1 MKVIHTKTKEQFAT
15 LLQIFEELGFKW
27 NNGDRPMSNV
37 QLWNNYGEST
47 VLSFEPRF
55 GYSCV
60 FDAKRDGYQ
69 VISFNF
75 FIKTLNNEQNSQKET
90 R

>member
-15 LLQIFEELGFKW
+15 ALRVFDELGFRW
-27 NNGDRPMSNV
+27 NNGDLPSKNIA
-37 QLWNNYGEST
+37 LWNNYGEST
-47 VLSFEPRF
+47 VLSFEKSF
-55 GYSCV
+55 GYSHIV
-60 FDAKRDGYQ
+60 DAKRDGFQ